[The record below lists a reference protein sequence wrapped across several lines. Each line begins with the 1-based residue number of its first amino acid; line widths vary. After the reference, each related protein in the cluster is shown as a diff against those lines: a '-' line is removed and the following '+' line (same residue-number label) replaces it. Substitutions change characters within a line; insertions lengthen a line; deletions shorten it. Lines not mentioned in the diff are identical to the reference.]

1 MPMLVL
7 DPEFQREVI
16 ADRRARGID
25 RFDEVWEGVYV
36 MSPLADDQHQE
47 LATLLGSVFTFSIG
61 PELGAKVRVGVN
73 ISDRSRGWKKNFRC
87 LDVAVFLPGTTAIN
101 QGAFW
106 QGGPDFAVEVRSR
119 GDRSRKKLPFYAS
132 VGTRELL
139 IVDRNPWALELYRL
153 DDAALRSVGKLTPG
167 DGATLRSAV
176 VPLTF
181 GLRDGAERPVIE
193 VAHADGRRWDV

>member
-1 MPMLVL
+1 MLVL
-7 DPEFQREVI
+7 DPEFQRDVI

-36 MSPLADDQHQE
+36 MSPLADDQHQGI
-47 LATLLGSVFTFSIG
+47 ATRLGSI
-61 PELGAKVRVGVN
+61 LDMGADLPAGSLVRVGIN
-73 ISDRSRGWKKNFRC
+73 ISDRPKGWKKNFRC
-87 LDVAVFLPGTTAIN
+87 PDVAVFLPGTTAIN

-119 GDRSRKKLPFYAS
+119 GDRARKKLPFYAS

-153 DDAALRSVGKLTPG
+153 DDAALRLVGKLTPG
-167 DGATLRSAV
+167 DGAALRSAV

-181 GLRDGAERPVIE
+181 GLRAGAERPVIE